1 MSPSRRPFAGRM
13 DAIGFVVDPAHVGL
27 EEAHR
32 RVLRAWVG
40 GTRLYRLGGRLLLLL
55 PGETS
60 VRAEQSPGLPVVRSD
75 DGFEVVAD
83 GERRTIREED
93 LAAYD
98 VGELIDLG
106 DLAVGVLAPA
116 PVANVPPVDRTPPEA
131 TGRPDVRAL
140 ARIGNAD
147 EATAKR
153 RDRLARSLARIS
165 AGATDADHPPRGKG
179 RIAAMLFRSPA
190 GPAIGRRH
198 QRYLDDLTT
207 AFRHG
212 RWDEALRSAIAV
224 GGAGSGRLTTRLPGR
239 RSAVTGPGARRTGA
253 GSSVPLGSAAGEH
266 LRDLYLAAA
275 ARLVTEGQY
284 LRAAFVHADLLD
296 DPVAAVELLEQHGEV
311 RRAAEMAEGWDLDAA
326 LVVRLWWRAGQHDR
340 AARIGAV
347 RGAFADAV
355 LRYERI
361 DPAAA
366 VDLRRAW
373 VHERRA
379 AGDHVGAVLV
389 AWPVRDLRDEVLP
402 DLGAGISNG
411 GRTAGTMLAHLL
423 EHVPGG
429 DAASAARAL
438 FEDSQCVSARTA
450 FVQALG
456 ERTLN
461 DPALDRELVSRAL
474 VAMTTGDVELSG
486 PAGRTLTGRLSRRA
500 DPLLLADLPRAQTPS
515 GDPRHVLEVEARAAG
530 PLRTYDVVAVGDGS
544 VLVALGE
551 LGVRLLRPDGRVR
564 ARWEVPTHRIVV
576 ADHGQRVLLVA
587 NRGARHVVH
596 RLDLPLGRPVPLP
609 ALDTVPFDSYDGTRP
624 MLVSERG
631 LEWVEQDGER
641 WRLVWRELT
650 EPGTHLQALARM
662 PDGLTALFQHGPA
675 LHAWRWS
682 LPGLTLRQRG
692 TFEPGS
698 ALLVVASGQVGRL
711 EQGSGV
717 ASLHWH
723 ATSGHRQTSET
734 FYPHGEVSVLVSG
747 PSYTLLEPTATEMR
761 AVIHA
766 GYGAAP
772 CAIVRLPLGSTPR
785 VRWTP
790 GRIAVHDGNGWVLV
804 IDTDRGAL
812 VADLAVDH

>member
-1 MSPSRRPFAGRM
+1 M

-32 RVLRAWVG
+32 RILRAWVG
-40 GTRLYRLGGRLLLLL
+40 GARLYRFGRRLLLLL
-55 PGETS
+55 PEEIT
-60 VRAEQSPGLPVVRSD
+60 VRAEQSPGLPVVQTD
-75 DGFEVVAD
+75 DGFEVVVD
-83 GERRTIREED
+83 GETRTVQEQD

-98 VGELIDLG
+98 VGGLIDLG

-116 PVANVPPVDRTPPEA
+116 PVANVPPVDRTPPA
-131 TGRPDVRAL
+131 APPRHDVRAL
-140 ARIGNAD
+140 ARIGDAD
-147 EATAKR
+147 AGTAKR
-153 RDRLARSLARIS
+153 RDRLARSLVRS
-165 AGATDADHPPRGKG
+165 GTSSTDAGRPFRGKG
-179 RIAAMLFRSPA
+179 RVAAMLFRSPA

-207 AFRHG
+207 AFRGG

-224 GGAGSGRLTTRLPGR
+224 GGAGGGRVTMRLPGR
-239 RSAVTGPGARRTGA
+239 RPAVTGPGVRRTGA
-253 GSSVPLGSAAGEH
+253 GSSVPLGSAASEH
-266 LRDLYLAAA
+266 LREVYVAAA
-275 ARLVTEGQY
+275 ARLVTEGEY

-296 DPVAAVELLEQHGEV
+296 DPVAAVELLEKHGEI
-311 RRAAEMAEGWDLDAA
+311 RRAAELAEGWDLDAA
-326 LVVRLWWRAGQHDR
+326 LVVRLWWCAGEHDR
-340 AARIGAV
+340 AARIGAL

-366 VDLRRAW
+366 VELRRAW

-379 AGDHVGAVLV
+379 AGDHVGTVLV
-389 AWPVRDLRDEVLP
+389 AWPAPDLRDEVLP
-402 DLGAGISNG
+402 DLAVGISTG
-411 GRTAGTMLAHLL
+411 GRTAGMMLAHLL
-423 EHVPGG
+423 EHVPGE
-429 DAASAARAL
+429 DAAPAARAL
-438 FEDSQCVSARTA
+438 FEDPQLVSARTT

-456 ERTLN
+456 ERALN

-474 VAMTTGDVELSG
+474 VAMTTGDVELS
-486 PAGRTLTGRLSRRA
+486 ASARRTLTGQLSRRA
-500 DPLLLADLPRAQTPS
+500 DPLLLADLPRPQAPS
-515 GDPRHVLEVEARAAG
+515 ADQRRVLEAEARAVG

-544 VLVALGE
+544 ILVALGE

-564 ARWEVPTHRIVV
+564 ARWEVPTHRIVI

-609 ALDTVPFDSYDGTRP
+609 ALDTVPFDSYDGVRP
-624 MLVSERG
+624 ILVSERG
-631 LEWVEQDGER
+631 LEWVEHDGDR

-650 EPGTHLQALARM
+650 EPGTHLQSLART

-675 LHAWRWS
+675 LHAWHWS
-682 LPGLTLRQRG
+682 LPRLTLRQRG
-692 TFEPGS
+692 TFDTGD

-723 ATSGHRQTSET
+723 APSGHRLSSET
-734 FYPHGEVSVLVSG
+734 FYPGGEVTVLVSG
-747 PSYTLLEPTATEMR
+747 PSYTLLERTATEVR

-766 GYGAAP
+766 EHGATP
-772 CAIVRLPLGSTPR
+772 CAIVHLPRESTPR
-785 VRWTP
+785 MRWTP
-790 GRIAVHDGNGWVLV
+790 GRMAVHDGNGWVLV
-804 IDTDRGAL
+804 IDTDRGEL
-812 VADLAVDH
+812 VADLSVDH